1 MTINIVE
8 KNTKNEYGFDTWIK
22 VSGGVISE
30 TVHEAQQMVEK
41 RLQEVLE
48 SSNEDYQKK
57 GQQVIYFG
65 SIDGDFHEDEFY
77 LSDDSIEL
85 VA

>member
-22 VSGGVISE
+22 VSGGVTGE
-30 TVHEAQQMVEK
+30 TVHEARQMVEK

-57 GQQVIYFG
+57 GQQVIHFG

>member
-30 TVHEAQQMVEK
+30 TVDEAREMVEK
-41 RLQEVLE
+41 RLQELLE
-48 SSNEDYQKK
+48 SSNEDYRKK
-57 GQQVIYFG
+57 GQQVIDFG
-65 SIDGDFHEDEFY
+65 SINGDFPEDEFY
-77 LSDDSIEL
+77 LFDDSIEL